1 MNLNII
7 SWNVRG
13 MNYKDKLIHMQNL
26 IRMWRDDVICF
37 QETKMRE
44 INRRVIQSLWGNL
57 HIDWTSLGSNGV
69 SGGILLM
76 WDR

>member
-1 MNLNII
+1 
-7 SWNVRG
+7 

-26 IRMWRDDVICF
+26 IRMWKDDVICL

-69 SGGILLM
+69 FSGILLM